1 MLSTNNSNLKSTPKQ
16 AKKAPRSYTRLNV
29 TSFAVVGM
37 LLSFLTFEVGHNVA
51 QGLETTEALASSNI
65 SVQASQTDSPTLV
78 VTPTV
83 NPVSNAST
91 AVATTTS
98 SLITSA
104 TTTATATTAS
114 AAPTAITISQPVATT
129 TKATATVTTVKVTTV
144 TQTKAPVVV
153 TKKS

>member
-1 MLSTNNSNLKSTPKQ
+1 MLSTNNSNPKSTPKQ
-16 AKKAPRSYTRLNV
+16 SKKAPRSYTRLNV
-29 TSFAVVGM
+29 TSFALVGM

-51 QGLETTEALASSNI
+51 QGLEASEALASSNI

-98 SLITSA
+98 SPITNA
-104 TTTATATTAS
+104 TTATATTAS
-114 AAPTAITISQPVATT
+114 AATTAITISQPVATT
-129 TKATATVTTVKVTTV
+129 TKVATTATVKVTTA